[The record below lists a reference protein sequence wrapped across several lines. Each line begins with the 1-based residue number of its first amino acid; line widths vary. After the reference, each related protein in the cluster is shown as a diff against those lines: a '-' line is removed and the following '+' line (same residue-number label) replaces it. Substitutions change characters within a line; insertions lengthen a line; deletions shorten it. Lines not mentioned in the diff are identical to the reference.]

1 MPISTDRGLAGALQV
16 SASTIAA
23 DRKRIA
29 LSAKD
34 FTVNRQHRSAT
45 RHPIN
50 SPASGATTGRAACDS
65 ARLRVPIRSQPRRR
79 LPPHGGSFATSMI

>member
-34 FTVNRQHRSAT
+34 FTVKERLNKRLT
-45 RHPIN
+45 
-50 SPASGATTGRAACDS
+50 SG
-65 ARLRVPIRSQPRRR
+65 
-79 LPPHGGSFATSMI
+79 